1 MKVYCTRSGCSNPKN
16 YFTDLDDRTVLKKTG
31 QRYCTTCGMP
41 LILRDR
47 YIPTDKLGSGGFGTA
62 FLAIDRDIP
71 GITHRQCVVKQFQP
85 AGNLSDGQMQLAQDL
100 FEREGVV
107 LTEIGNLSE
116 QIPNLYAYFEL
127 TVPSLQPGKQDNFF
141 YLVQEFISGQNLEQE
156 LSDNGNFSETKIIEL
171 LREILNILKFVHKR
185 NIIHRDI
192 KPSNI
197 MRDETQKLFLI
208 DFGAVKQVKV
218 IPGIPGSSTGIYS
231 PGYAP
236 QEQMNG
242 GQVFP
247 CSDLYAL
254 AVTSIVLL
262 TGEEPEKLYD
272 SYNIKWDWEKYVRV
286 SPHLADILNI
296 MLRTSPRDRYQSAE
310 EVLEALLSN
319 SQKPIAPA
327 PVSTPTLPKSSTPL
341 TPSTPIREFSTLEI
355 LSGAAFSGFEGSLI
369 GIALSSF
376 LPAFISLPISA
387 LVLGLIILAQTRRL
401 VERYDLLIIGAIT
414 FAVVYFIVPLQG
426 GLAIGNITLLCAAGA
441 LVAIAVTSLFRL
453 IYRLLSLMINN

>member
-1 MKVYCTRSGCSNPKN
+1 MKLYCTRSGCSNPKN
-16 YFTDLDDRTVLKKTG
+16 YFTDLDDRTVLKRTG

-71 GITHRQCVVKQFQP
+71 GTIHRQCVVKQFQP

-141 YLVQEFISGQNLEQE
+141 YLVQEFISGKNLEQE
-156 LSDNGNFSETKIIEL
+156 LSDNGNFSEAKIFEL
-171 LREILNILKFVHKR
+171 LREILNILKFVHKK

-197 MRDETQKLFLI
+197 MRDNTQRLFLI
-208 DFGAVKQVKV
+208 DFGAVKQVKF
-218 IPGIPGSSTGIYS
+218 IPGVPGSSTGIYS

-254 AVTSIVLL
+254 AVTSVVLL
-262 TGEEPEKLYD
+262 TGEEPDKLYD
-272 SYNIKWDWEKYVRV
+272 SYNIKWDWHKHAQV
-286 SPHLADILNI
+286 SPHLTGILDT
-296 MLRTSPRDRYQSAE
+296 MLRTSPRERYQSAE
-310 EVLEALLSN
+310 EVLEALSN
-319 SQKPIAPA
+319 PGKTISSGTSGTPIVPPIPQIPA
-327 PVSTPTLPKSSTPL
+327 I
-341 TPSTPIREFSTLEI
+341 PSVAIREFSTLEI
-355 LSGAAFSGFEGSLI
+355 LSGAAFSGFEGALI

-376 LPAFISLPISA
+376 LPVFISLPISA
-387 LVLGLIILAQTRRL
+387 LVLGIIILAQTRRW

-414 FAVVYFIVPLQG
+414 FAIVYFIVPFQASLG
-426 GLAIGNITLLCAAGA
+426 IGNVILFCAGGA

-453 IYRLLSLMINN
+453 IYRLLSLMINK